1 MNYDDNLSHSFGLP
15 PSDPFVVRW
24 RDVDTFTAAEEL
36 ERLAEWISWI
46 AARYDL
52 DHKVIPAC
60 WAKHGALVEELSAL
74 RTFWESCFQD
84 DAGPSEPLAF
94 HRDLTLALRRLRDW
108 TALLGCTRTA
118 HREGTTGG

>member
-1 MNYDDNLSHSFGLP
+1 MTYDDLSRSFGLS

-24 RDVDTFTAAEEL
+24 RDLDTVTASEEL
-36 ERLAEWISWI
+36 ERLADWISWI
-46 AARYDL
+46 AARYGL

-84 DAGPSEPLAF
+84 DSGPSEPLAF
-94 HRDLTLALRRLRDW
+94 HRDFTLALRRLRDW
-108 TALLGCTRTA
+108 TSSLGCTRTV
-118 HREGTTGG
+118 HRDGLSTG